1 MNMRKDGKRR
11 RLKIGIRPQLIILVC
26 FSSLF
31 SLLILAVVTGV
42 YYSTNLT
49 NLRAERL
56 EVIAQIKASQ
66 IEQTVQYLLYQT
78 YWLSTKDSIAKP
90 LSNYRAGNS
99 SKAVFGDAQY
109 ALDSFLSSSE
119 MFALAALY
127 DLNSNIVAESR
138 NNNTK
143 VSSTL
148 ESALYALTENT
159 TIPSA
164 IQQSSSSVDTRYL
177 PELDVY
183 ITGPLPN
190 DTSTN
195 ATYFMGITLP
205 VYSNSSIILQTAA
218 VAGYLTVIADADII
232 KLSLEY
238 FGLSGDNKYSVSL
251 VKAYYE
257 NATVAGDGR
266 YATGFELLFPVEG
279 DDMIPN
285 QYYVIDSSP
294 VVKHALVAQEGVV
307 RNADSLDK
315 GKVAAGFATMDID
328 LQNYWT
334 VMIEQKRSTF
344 QSPVVKLR
352 NIMIGVVIGI
362 GVFMCLITFPL
373 AVWFVAPI
381 TRLKN
386 ATEAITRSRKE
397 KDKGGS
403 FYA

>member
-183 ITGPLPN
+183 ITRP
-190 DTSTN
+190 
-195 ATYFMGITLP
+195 
-205 VYSNSSIILQTAA
+205 
-218 VAGYLTVIADADII
+218 
-232 KLSLEY
+232 
-238 FGLSGDNKYSVSL
+238 
-251 VKAYYE
+251 
-257 NATVAGDGR
+257 R
-266 YATGFELLFPVEG
+266 Y
-279 DDMIPN
+279 
-285 QYYVIDSSP
+285 Q
-294 VVKHALVAQEGVV
+294 
-307 RNADSLDK
+307 
-315 GKVAAGFATMDID
+315 
-328 LQNYWT
+328 
-334 VMIEQKRSTF
+334 
-344 QSPVVKLR
+344 
-352 NIMIGVVIGI
+352 
-362 GVFMCLITFPL
+362 
-373 AVWFVAPI
+373 
-381 TRLKN
+381 
-386 ATEAITRSRKE
+386 
-397 KDKGGS
+397 
-403 FYA
+403 